1 MICKRALQNK
11 PLNRH
16 SGNRSAAR
24 CRALH
29 RGFLFTIPLG
39 VLFAFP
45 NTTIP
50 PVSGRV
56 RDAVTGEDVRGVNVE
71 LQVSHVGGSAIQ
83 IESKNSSDANG
94 SFYLPPV
101 SIPELDSDDPPD
113 RLHYWLIVNGP
124 PGGTGQEERS
134 AETQIL
140 YNPMFNRRGQPVGDK
155 GYFPQA
161 VTFTPDGCDRIWN
174 PACTYQE
181 SRRDFSVLLIPVLS
195 KAEDCKKIED
205 SSIKE
210 KCRELNTYRSAFVHV
225 DSYEEVQKG
234 KKLCDEVDAGPISR
248 ICLVQLNSYVA
259 NPAYDRPI
267 KPQLREPVPPGMFP
281 NSLAGIPMEG
291 SSCGPRL
298 EFTGR
303 LRCTAGYGMQ
313 SHTVVVSVSI
323 EEFPGEELPGAEQS
337 INPEKWK
344 PPYTDHEQATV
355 NSETRAGGKIL
366 RYQGPQYNSYFWL
379 SGNKHVEVFFYHPIP
394 EREQF
399 VSFFLGNF
407 PSSLQ

>member
-1 MICKRALQNK
+1 MICRRTLQNK
-11 PLNRH
+11 RLNRH

-24 CRALH
+24 CRGLDL
-29 RGFLFTIPLG
+29 GFIFAIPLG
-39 VLFAFP
+39 VMFAFT

-56 RDAVTGEDVRGVNVE
+56 RDALTGEAVRGVNVE
-71 LQVSHVGGSAIQ
+71 LQVSHVGRSAIQ
-83 IESKNSSDANG
+83 IESKNSTDASG
-94 SFYLPPV
+94 SFYLPAV
-101 SIPELDSDDPPD
+101 SIPELDSDDPFD

-124 PGGTGQEERS
+124 QGGTGQEERF

-155 GYFPQA
+155 AYFSQA
-161 VTFTPDGCDRIWN
+161 ATFTPDGCDRIWN

-181 SRRDFSVLLIPVLS
+181 SRRDFSILLIPVLNNT
-195 KAEDCKKIED
+195 EDCKKIED
-205 SSIKE
+205 SSVKE

-225 DSYEEVQKG
+225 DNYEEVQKE

-259 NPAYDRPI
+259 NAAYDRPI
-267 KPQLREPVPPGMFP
+267 KPQVGEPVPPAMFP
-281 NSLAGIPMEG
+281 NSLAGIPMDG

-313 SHTVVVSVSI
+313 SHTVVVFVSI

-355 NSETRAGGKIL
+355 SSETRAGGKIL

-394 EREQF
+394 EQEQF

-407 PSSLQ
+407 PSSLR